1 MENREK
7 CFVIMPISDPDGYEK
22 GHFKYVYEDVFKPA
36 IENAGFYPK
45 RADDDGSSSLIQ
57 VNIIRDIIEAPMAIC
72 DLSSRNPNV
81 LFELGIRQAFD
92 LPVVLVQEEG
102 TPRIFDI
109 STINTIDYRSALI
122 YREVIEDREK
132 ISKAIKATKDNTS
145 GVNSIIRLLE
155 IGKAEMDN
163 EKSTS
168 ELDDIKMMFFALS
181 NQINNLRKQNENL
194 NNSSFLINTT
204 EADMIR
210 EFTRRCNDYKNIIE
224 DKASRH
230 SLCNVLQK
238 CSNDIKVIENE
249 DRLSNLQKEFFI
261 NRLNEIVSM
270 AQEKLLN
277 DN

>member
-122 YREVIEDREK
+122 YREVMEDREK

-163 EKSTS
+163 EKSPS
-168 ELDDIKMMFFALS
+168 ELDDIKMMLFALS
-181 NQINNLRKQNENL
+181 NQMNNLRKQNENL

-210 EFTRRCNDYKNIIE
+210 EFTKRCNDYKNIIE
-224 DKASRH
+224 DKASKH
-230 SLCNVLQK
+230 SLYNVLQQCAK
-238 CSNDIKVIENE
+238 DIKVLENE
-249 DRLSNLQKEFFI
+249 DRLSNRQKEFFI
-261 NRLNEIVSM
+261 DRLNEIVSM
-270 AQEKLLN
+270 AREKLLN

>member
-22 GHFKYVYEDVFKPA
+22 GHFKCVYEDVFKPA
-36 IENAGFYPK
+36 IENAGFYSK

-122 YREVIEDREK
+122 YREVMEDREK

-163 EKSTS
+163 EKSPS
-168 ELDDIKMMFFALS
+168 ELADIRMMLFALS

-194 NNSSFLINTT
+194 NNSSFSIDTT
-204 EADMIR
+204 ESDIIR
-210 EFTRRCNDYKNIIE
+210 EFTKRYNVYKNIVE
-224 DKASRH
+224 GEASNNT
-230 SLCNVLQK
+230 LYNVIQQSSREVKLLE
-238 CSNDIKVIENE
+238 ND
-249 DRLSNLQKEFFI
+249 DRLSNAQKEFFI
-261 NRLNEIVSM
+261 NRFNEIVSI
-270 AQEKLLN
+270 AREKLLDN
-277 DN
+277 D

>member
-163 EKSTS
+163 EKSPS
-168 ELDDIKMMFFALS
+168 ELADIRMMLFALS

>member
-36 IENAGFYPK
+36 IENAGFYSK

-155 IGKAEMDN
+155 IGKAEMNN
-163 EKSTS
+163 EKSPS
-168 ELDDIKMMFFALS
+168 ELADIRMMLFALS

-230 SLCNVLQK
+230 SLYNVLQK